1 MVSFMG
7 HTIPLEEEFGVG
19 FISTL
24 PCAGNRSNAMR
35 TLWQPHFI
43 EVPVFSQIREV
54 LRRLLSESVDSQLP
68 SAQQSTCQ
76 NGIFENGIFESG
88 IL

>member
-1 MVSFMG
+1 MEYTATLIRLVLCRLLVPTC
-7 HTIPLEEEFGVG
+7 HLPDYRIPREEIYG
-19 FISTL
+19 S
-24 PCAGNRSNAMR
+24 S
-35 TLWQPHFI
+35 HFS
-43 EVPVFSQIREV
+43 EVPAFSQIREV